1 MDRRII
7 KESPINAFL
16 EMSILKHEGV
26 RVFEEF
32 GKSYED
38 EQYALVELVKSR
50 VIESMKDWIAKQHHE
65 AMCEYHDNKQ
75 LAHDPHRY
83 YGVSPSDF

>member
-26 RVFEEF
+26 RVFEAIFTHRTECRAFYYMLHSRNDIDYIYKTNNSVEF
-32 GKSYED
+32 GLID
-38 EQYALVELVKSR
+38 
-50 VIESMKDWIAKQHHE
+50 KQKE
-65 AMCEYHDNKQ
+65 K
-75 LAHDPHRY
+75 P
-83 YGVSPSDF
+83 

>member
-26 RVFEEF
+26 KAFELLFQNRSEADQF
-32 GKSYED
+32 ESMLPNRNDVAFYNKHKNS
-38 EQYALVELVKSR
+38 VELR
-50 VIESMKDWIAKQHHE
+50 
-65 AMCEYHDNKQ
+65 
-75 LAHDPHRY
+75 LR
-83 YGVSPSDF
+83 